1 MILFYA
7 YIVYSLQDIFSL
19 THVRL
24 HSLRKRSLKKNFFE
38 WFVSSPPIVDGREN
52 DRVTQTGENK
62 KKERK
67 KRIAIATSRF
77 NDPIYTQYV
86 HQVLQSL
93 RTCWAIDFQWSAV
106 TVADIIIFK
115 HSRAYRGACD
125 PGSWVRSYIH
135 PPRVPSLFL
144 RTLPSHTWNS
154 KKKKQKNKRM
164 IKALVYTQWD
174 GIY

>member
-52 DRVTQTGENK
+52 DRVTQTGENNK

-67 KRIAIATSRF
+67 KEEDCHCNKS
-77 NDPIYTQYV
+77 
-86 HQVLQSL
+86 
-93 RTCWAIDFQWSAV
+93 FQWPYLYTICTSSVTKSAYMLSYRLSMKRCDCCWHHHFQTLESLQRSV
-106 TVADIIIFK
+106 WPRQLSEKLYTPSPRSIALFTYPPFSYMKFK
-115 HSRAYRGACD
+115 
-125 PGSWVRSYIH
+125 
-135 PPRVPSLFL
+135 
-144 RTLPSHTWNS
+144 
-154 KKKKQKNKRM
+154 KKKTKKQKN
-164 IKALVYTQWD
+164 D
-174 GIY
+174 

>member
-7 YIVYSLQDIFSL
+7 YIVYSLQDIYSPSHTSVF
-19 THVRL
+19 THL
-24 HSLRKRSLKKNFFE
+24 
-38 WFVSSPPIVDGREN
+38 EN
-52 DRVTQTGENK
+52 DLWKKFFLNGLSHPRPSWTDVKMTGSHRQERTTK
-62 KKERK
+62 RKKERK

-144 RTLPSHTWNS
+144 RTLPSHTWN
-154 KKKKQKNKRM
+154 
-164 IKALVYTQWD
+164 
-174 GIY
+174 